1 MQETTC
7 PSCGECFVAHYGVD
21 GAPADGM
28 RGERYC
34 SEWCRDR
41 SEGSNLRRAQEA
53 QNRRSAS
60 RAPWKAPESFP
71 WDSSD
76 PSAE

>member
-1 MQETTC
+1 MREIPC
-7 PSCGECFVAHYGVD
+7 PCCGASFVAHYGVD

-41 SEGSNLRRAQEA
+41 AAELE
-53 QNRRSAS
+53 NRRSAARAS
-60 RAPWKAPESFP
+60 RWKAPDSFP
-71 WDSSD
+71 WSGDD
-76 PSAE
+76 PFGE